1 MELTVLPRH
10 VAIIMDG
17 NGRWAV
23 SKGYPRFYG
32 HVRGAARVKEVVR
45 TSRELGIRALTL
57 YAFSTENWKR
67 PEEELQVLWK
77 ILRKYL
83 RREVRELKSQGIRL
97 NVIGEIER
105 LPPEAG
111 RELREAIE
119 TLSTGREMDLTFA
132 LSYGSR
138 TELVSVAQVL
148 ARDVLAGRLE
158 PEAINEREFERHLWT
173 SVLGERTRRVF
184 EVPGGL
190 CGSQKEVRSLMSRN
204 LKQRVL
210 TALVGLPLVLF
221 LLLGWGLNGVAILCF
236 VISMGMLYE
245 FCRMIFRLGDARKK
259 TLLALGAAAFVHAF
273 NFVLPTGLS
282 LGFLGTFPVLVF
294 FTMFLFMVPRL
305 FQYAGK
311 EVLETE
317 SGARMLQTHVQEL
330 MALCFAMVYCVS
342 FPLFM
347 IGIREFTLGQ
357 HWLVLTLVVIW
368 ASDTFAYFAGLS
380 LGRHRLFDLVSPKK
394 TWEGAVGGTLG
405 AMGVAVLYAHFFL
418 PRESTLFIGFLDRFD
433 GVVFALPVMFFI
445 LRIFSY
451 GAGI

>member
-1 MELTVLPRH
+1 VELTVLPRH

-173 SVLGERTRRVF
+173 SVLGERSDVDLLIRTSGEKRI
-184 EVPGGL
+184 
-190 CGSQKEVRSLMSRN
+190 SN
-204 LKQRVL
+204 
-210 TALVGLPLVLF
+210 F
-221 LLLGWGLNGVAILCF
+221 LLWQCSYA
-236 VISMGMLYE
+236 E
-245 FCRMIFRLGDARKK
+245 FDFPERHWPDYGPGEFLKS
-259 TLLALGAAAFVHAF
+259 LGA
-273 NFVLPTGLS
+273 
-282 LGFLGTFPVLVF
+282 
-294 FTMFLFMVPRL
+294 
-305 FQYAGK
+305 
-311 EVLETE
+311 
-317 SGARMLQTHVQEL
+317 
-330 MALCFAMVYCVS
+330 
-342 FPLFM
+342 
-347 IGIREFTLGQ
+347 
-357 HWLVLTLVVIW
+357 
-368 ASDTFAYFAGLS
+368 FAG
-380 LGRHRLFDLVSPKK
+380 RKRRF
-394 TWEGAVGGTLG
+394 GAL
-405 AMGVAVLYAHFFL
+405 
-418 PRESTLFIGFLDRFD
+418 
-433 GVVFALPVMFFI
+433 
-445 LRIFSY
+445 
-451 GAGI
+451 

>member
-1 MELTVLPRH
+1 
-10 VAIIMDG
+10 
-17 NGRWAV
+17 
-23 SKGYPRFYG
+23 
-32 HVRGAARVKEVVR
+32 
-45 TSRELGIRALTL
+45 
-57 YAFSTENWKR
+57 
-67 PEEELQVLWK
+67 
-77 ILRKYL
+77 
-83 RREVRELKSQGIRL
+83 
-97 NVIGEIER
+97 
-105 LPPEAG
+105 
-111 RELREAIE
+111 
-119 TLSTGREMDLTFA
+119 
-132 LSYGSR
+132 
-138 TELVSVAQVL
+138 
-148 ARDVLAGRLE
+148 
-158 PEAINEREFERHLWT
+158 
-173 SVLGERTRRVF
+173 
-184 EVPGGL
+184 
-190 CGSQKEVRSLMSRN
+190 MSRN

-418 PRESTLFIGFLDRFD
+418 PRESTLFILFVAVVLSITGIIGDLAESMLKRACQCKDSGSILPGHGGFLDRFD